1 VYFNLKNTKFNLIER
16 IFVKKNNKRM
26 PKAKHVK
33 ESLTIMT
40 EMVMPND
47 TNTLGN
53 LMGGNLMRMMDVAA
67 AIAAQKHSNR
77 IVVTASVDNVSFVN
91 PIPLGN
97 VVTLEAKITRAF
109 NTSMEV
115 VVDVFSENI
124 PAGQKSKTN
133 QAFLTFVAVDQSG
146 RPIEIAEAIPE
157 TDLENELFDGA
168 LRRRQLRLVLAGRM
182 KPADA
187 TELKAIFKI

>member
-1 VYFNLKNTKFNLIER
+1 
-16 IFVKKNNKRM
+16 M
-26 PKAKHVK
+26 PKSKTVK

-40 EMVMPND
+40 EMVFPND
-47 TNTLGN
+47 TNTLSN
-53 LMGGNLMRMMDVAA
+53 LMGGNLMRLIDIAG
-67 AIAAQKHSNR
+67 AICAQKHSNR

-115 VVDVFSENI
+115 VVEIFSENI
-124 PAGQKSKTN
+124 PAGTKDKTN

-146 RPIEIAEAIPE
+146 RPIEVSEAIPE
-157 TDLENELFDGA
+157 TEEEKRQYQKA
-168 LRRRQLRLVLAGRM
+168 LQRRQLRLLMAGRL
-182 KPADA
+182 KAEEA
-187 TELKAIFKI
+187 EELKNTFFETAAKK

>member
-1 VYFNLKNTKFNLIER
+1 
-16 IFVKKNNKRM
+16 M
-26 PKAKHVK
+26 PKPKFVRD
-33 ESLTIMT
+33 SLTIMT

-53 LMGGNLMRMMDVAA
+53 LMGGNLMRMMDVCG

-77 IVVTASVDNVSFVN
+77 IVVTASMDNVSFVN

-97 VVTLEAKITRAF
+97 VVTLEAKITRSF

-115 VVDVFSENI
+115 IINVFSENI
-124 PAGQKSKTN
+124 PAGTKINTN

-146 RPIEIAEAIPE
+146 RPIEIAEATPE
-157 TDLENELFDGA
+157 TPEEHELFASA
-168 LRRRQLRLVLAGRM
+168 LRRRQLRLVLGGRM
-182 KPADA
+182 KPSEA
-187 TELKAIFKI
+187 TELKALFDI

>member
-1 VYFNLKNTKFNLIER
+1 
-16 IFVKKNNKRM
+16 M
-26 PKAKHVK
+26 PKPKFVR

-53 LMGGNLMRMMDVAA
+53 LMGGNLMRMMDVCG

-77 IVVTASVDNVSFVN
+77 IVVTASMDNVSFVN
-91 PIPLGN
+91 PIPLGS
-97 VVTLEAKITRAF
+97 VVTLESKITRSF

-115 VVDVFSENI
+115 IINVYSENI
-124 PAGQKSKTN
+124 PAGTKINTN

-146 RPIEIAEAIPE
+146 RPIEIAEAVPE
-157 TDLENELFDGA
+157 TEEEKELFVGA
-168 LRRRQLRLVLAGRM
+168 LRRRQLRLVLGGRM
-182 KPADA
+182 KPSEA
-187 TELKAIFKI
+187 TELKALFDI

>member
-1 VYFNLKNTKFNLIER
+1 MPAP
-16 IFVKKNNKRM
+16 KR
-26 PKAKHVK
+26 VS
-33 ESLTIMT
+33 ESVTFKS
-40 EMVMPND
+40 EMIMPND

-53 LMGGNLMRMMDVAA
+53 LMGGNLMRMVDVVG

-77 IVVTASVDNVSFVN
+77 IVVTASIDNVSFTNVV
-91 PIPLGN
+91 PLGD
-97 VVTLEAKITRAF
+97 VITLEAKVTRAF

-115 VVDVFSENI
+115 IVNVFSENI
-124 PAGQKSKTN
+124 PAGTKKKTN

-157 TDLENELFDGA
+157 TEEEKALYDAA

-182 KPADA
+182 KPDDA
-187 TELKAIFKI
+187 TELKALFGI

>member
-1 VYFNLKNTKFNLIER
+1 
-16 IFVKKNNKRM
+16 M
-26 PKAKHVK
+26 PKSKFVK

-53 LMGGNLMRMMDVAA
+53 LMGGNLMRMMDVAG

-91 PIPLGN
+91 SIPLGN
-97 VVTLEAKITRAF
+97 VVTLEAKVTRAF
-109 NTSMEV
+109 NTSIEV
-115 VVDVFSENI
+115 IVTVFSENI
-124 PAGQKSKTN
+124 PAGLKDKTN

-157 TDLENELFDGA
+157 TEQEHELYKGA

-182 KPADA
+182 KPDEA
-187 TELKAIFKI
+187 TELKAIFNL